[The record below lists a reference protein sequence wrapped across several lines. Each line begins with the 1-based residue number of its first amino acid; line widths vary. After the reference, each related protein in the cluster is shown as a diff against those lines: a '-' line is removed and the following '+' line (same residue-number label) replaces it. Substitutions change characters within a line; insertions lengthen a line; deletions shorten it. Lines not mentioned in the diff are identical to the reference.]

1 MHRLKSIE
9 DCLISLVQGQ
19 MSNTSDVDAKELG
32 EVVDMIKDIEEAK
45 YYHSISKAM
54 EEKEENNY
62 KYYTPYYP
70 ERERAYPTIWN
81 DSKTERWNTDTNMRD
96 MNEGRSPQHRKM
108 YMESKKLH
116 KDPTEQM
123 KELKIYMEELSNDI
137 TEMIQNATAEEKTV
151 LQHKLNELA
160 QRISV

>member
-1 MHRLKSIE
+1 MHRLKAIE

-19 MSNTSDVDAKELG
+19 MGNTSDVDAKELG

-70 ERERAYPTIWN
+70 ERERTYPIIWN
-81 DSKTERWNTDTNMRD
+81 DSRTKRWNNDTDMRD

-123 KELKIYMEELSNDI
+123 KELKIYREE
-137 TEMIQNATAEEKTV
+137 
-151 LQHKLNELA
+151 
-160 QRISV
+160 